1 MWKLKADERLAHWRE
16 FRKKLDTLEL
26 ENAVQEVADF
36 WTRCPFT
43 PYYLDIDQPLDWPD
57 PWTLI
62 EENFYCDIAIAL
74 GMLYTIKFTA
84 HSPAIELR
92 VYQDPETRVY
102 YNLAWIDD
110 GKYVL
115 NMTEGEVVNKA
126 QIAKHLSLR
135 YCYGDA
141 ELKLNSY

>member
-1 MWKLKADERLAHWRE
+1 M
-16 FRKKLDTLEL
+16 
-26 ENAVQEVADF
+26 
-36 WTRCPFT
+36 
-43 PYYLDIDQPLDWPD
+43 DIDLPNEWPD

-74 GMLYTIKFTA
+74 GMLYTIKFTS
-84 HSPAIELR
+84 HSPLIELR
-92 VYQDPETRVY
+92 VYQDPETQVY
-102 YNLAWIDD
+102 YNLAWIEG

-115 NMTEGEVVNKA
+115 NMTEGEVVNKT
-126 QIAKHLSLR
+126 QIAKHLNLR

>member
-1 MWKLKADERLAHWRE
+1 MWKLKANERLARWRE
-16 FRKKLDTLEL
+16 FRKNLDTLSL
-26 ENAVQEVADF
+26 NDAVYEVANF
-36 WTRCPFT
+36 WTGCPFT
-43 PYYLDIDQPLDWPD
+43 PYYLDIEKPNEWPD

-62 EENFYCDIAIAL
+62 EENYYCDIAIAL
-74 GMLYTIKFTA
+74 GMLYTIRFTE
-84 HSPAIELR
+84 HNPQVELR
-92 VYQDPETRVY
+92 VYYDPESRVY

-115 NMTEGEVVNKA
+115 NMTEGEVVNKT
-126 QIAKHLSLR
+126 QIAEHFTLR